1 MIENGELMTGII
13 CKKTVGAA
21 GNGLN
26 HIIMV
31 EEGPEIAK
39 EFYGDLQKVVNN
51 WLLVEGHSI
60 GRYLVRKIC
69 SKLRPRK
76 FIYLEI
82 RARYLTITSKM
93 IQGFHWV
100 LEM

>member
-1 MIENGELMTGII
+1 MLQFCFAQVLIENGELMTGII

-60 GRYLVRKIC
+60 GRYLVK
-69 SKLRPRK
+69 SM
-76 FIYLEI
+76 FQVN
-82 RARYLTITSKM
+82 ALTLK
-93 IQGFHWV
+93 
-100 LEM
+100 

>member
-60 GRYLVRKIC
+60 GRYLVKNM
-69 SKLRPRK
+69 
-76 FIYLEI
+76 FQVN
-82 RARYLTITSKM
+82 ALTLK
-93 IQGFHWV
+93 
-100 LEM
+100 